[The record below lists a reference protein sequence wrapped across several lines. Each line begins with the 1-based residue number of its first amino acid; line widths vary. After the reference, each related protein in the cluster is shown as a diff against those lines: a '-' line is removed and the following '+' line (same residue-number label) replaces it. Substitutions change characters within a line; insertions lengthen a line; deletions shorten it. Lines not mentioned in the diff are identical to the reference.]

1 MEPLSAIEETHLAVI
16 VGGGGAIAQALA
28 ALWCKDP
35 TLRVVVVSRAPLPM
49 PNVQSM
55 LTDYSEESLLAVA
68 STLTGLQMPMSRLVI
83 TNGVLSGDAFSPERK
98 ISELNVT
105 AFQHVLAVNALLPLQ
120 VLSAFWS
127 LIRHGA
133 APRIAVL
140 SARVGSLSDNRL
152 GGWYTYRASKAALN
166 MMLKNAAI
174 EAQRINRQAK
184 FVAYH
189 PGTVDSPLSQPF
201 QRSVP
206 KEKLFTPEFTAS
218 QLTEVLNTAVA
229 DGELSYVDWAGETI
243 AW

>member
-1 MEPLSAIEETHLAVI
+1 M
-16 VGGGGAIAQALA
+16 
-28 ALWCKDP
+28 
-35 TLRVVVVSRAPLPM
+35 
-49 PNVQSM
+49 
-55 LTDYSEESLLAVA
+55 
-68 STLTGLQMPMSRLVI
+68 
-83 TNGVLSGDAFSPERK
+83 
-98 ISELNVT
+98 T

-152 GGWYTYRASKAALN
+152 GGWYSYRASKAALN

-174 EAQRINRQAK
+174 EAQRINRRAK

>member
-1 MEPLSAIEETHLAVI
+1 MEPLSDIEETRLAVI

-28 ALWCKDP
+28 VLWCKDP
-35 TLRVVVVSRAPLPM
+35 TLRVVVVSRSPQPM

-55 LTDYSEESLLAVA
+55 LTDYTEESLSAIA
-68 STLTGLQMPMSRLVI
+68 STLSDLQIPMSRLVV
-83 TNGVLSGDAFSPERK
+83 TNGVLSGDTFSPERK
-98 ISELNVT
+98 ISELNAT

-120 VLSAFWS
+120 VLSAFWA

-152 GGWYTYRASKAALN
+152 GGWYSYRASKAALN
-166 MMLKNAAI
+166 MMLKTASI

-184 FVAYH
+184 FIAYH

-218 QLTEVLNTAVA
+218 QLTEVLNQAVA